1 MLVALLL
8 GVLWYGLMT
17 ILLALGAPRGAI
29 DVLSGYRRAYDFLA
43 GLGPE
48 SITPRVRLIAGLS
61 GLGAFVVFAFLAFKE
76 LPRPYVARRRLDLA
90 EDERGEVTVAPRAI
104 ERVAE
109 SAAFGNPAVTKAA
122 GRWGGEDLDV
132 DVHVDR
138 ARDLPATL
146 RDVQAKVAEAL
157 VAHELPA
164 VPVGVTL
171 TGYDNPRQQ
180 REIS

>member
-1 MLVALLL
+1 M
-8 GVLWYGLMT
+8 
-17 ILLALGAPRGAI
+17 
-29 DVLSGYRRAYDFLA
+29 
-43 GLGPE
+43 
-48 SITPRVRLIAGLS
+48 
-61 GLGAFVVFAFLAFKE
+61 
-76 LPRPYVARRRLDLA
+76 
-90 EDERGEVTVAPRAI
+90 TVAPRAI